1 MGVKI
6 SGLKEL
12 EQNMKKLTKEVK
24 QASTK
29 AIRRGLNG
37 AARSLEKSIKPNVPV
52 LAKSTDF
59 RQKGTIKNNVRH
71 KTTVARD
78 GLSGITKIRVM
89 RTNGRRMARIGEN
102 TKDKSDPFYWWMV
115 EYGTVKMKGRNYM
128 EKGFKAGEAEAIRR
142 AKEICENELKQA
154 LK

>member
-1 MGVKI
+1 MGAKI

-12 EQNMKKLTKEVK
+12 EQNIKKLTKEVK

-71 KTTVARD
+71 CSRP
-78 GLSGITKIRVM
+78 
-89 RTNGRRMARIGEN
+89 RILGNVTAKSEN
-102 TKDKSDPFYWWMV
+102 FENLNVSHFKRLLFAKS
-115 EYGTVKMKGRNYM
+115 
-128 EKGFKAGEAEAIRR
+128 EKQKRPLMMI
-142 AKEICENELKQA
+142 
-154 LK
+154 